1 MSSREKLLW
10 VTVLRVILE
19 VSQSC
24 RHRDILQIRSD
35 TEKKVP
41 WQGKGVLYVSE
52 VKENFQ
58 VMVDCPLWLAR
69 TLNTLPKTTSLS
81 SATPYES
88 MRVIFFQTTR
98 ATKTLMVF
106 FAFFFF
112 YSFFVFQVLLRTWNI
127 ENINAWNNCATQTR
141 IFILS

>member
-10 VTVLRVILE
+10 VTVLRVTLE

-24 RHRDILQIRSD
+24 RHRDILLIRSD

-58 VMVDCPLWLAR
+58 VMVDCRL
-69 TLNTLPKTTSLS
+69 
-81 SATPYES
+81 
-88 MRVIFFQTTR
+88 
-98 ATKTLMVF
+98 
-106 FAFFFF
+106 
-112 YSFFVFQVLLRTWNI
+112 
-127 ENINAWNNCATQTR
+127 
-141 IFILS
+141 